1 MLLAAKENVC
11 DVMATNGILSD
22 QLDYE
27 KWRSTVLEHAK
38 GTYINLSEYCSIP
51 IVALKN

>member
-11 DVMATNGILSD
+11 DVMTTNGILSD
-22 QLDYE
+22 QFDYD

-38 GTYINLSEYCSIP
+38 GTYIYLN
-51 IVALKN
+51 IVPFQL

>member
-11 DVMATNGILSD
+11 DVMAILSD

-51 IVALKN
+51 IAALKN

>member
-27 KWRSTVLEHAK
+27 KLEHAK